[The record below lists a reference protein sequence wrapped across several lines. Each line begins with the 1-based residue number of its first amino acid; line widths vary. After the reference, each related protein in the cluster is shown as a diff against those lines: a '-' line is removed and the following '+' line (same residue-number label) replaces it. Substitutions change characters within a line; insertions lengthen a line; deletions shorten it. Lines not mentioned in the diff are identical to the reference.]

1 MSRVDTSRGPSDPA
15 FGTLAR
21 TPIHRGPTMN
31 ASRLATLLM
40 ATIVAAPAQ
49 SWSDSAPL
57 AAESEIRMASG
68 STFSAPAGW
77 FLSDKGGVR
86 LLQDPERL
94 LRVAFVE
101 SDDSTGAQAI
111 AKAWSRVDPGF
122 ARTIRQTVTP
132 PARDG
137 WDEVMQSVYETTAQ
151 EARVVVGVA
160 RRKGAT
166 WHVNLIDGPA
176 SAMEKRAAQVN
187 TAILGWKPP
196 GLEEES
202 FAGRKARVLD
212 AERLALLE
220 RFIEEA
226 RVQTKVPG
234 AALAIVQDGK
244 VVYQKGFGV
253 RRQGGAEPV
262 TPGTRFMIGSIT
274 KPLTTLM
281 MAKLVDEK
289 RFDWDTPVV
298 KLHPGFALAD
308 AAVTPQV
315 TMAHTVCACTGLP
328 RQDMEFLFEFAGATP
343 ESRVASMK
351 TMKPT
356 TGFGETFQ
364 YSNPM
369 VSTGGY
375 VAALAAEGKG
385 PMGPAYDRVMQS
397 RVFDPLGMKATTFDP
412 QVATRGDHA
421 IPHGRNLRAEFTPI
435 RVEDEAGV
443 ISVRPAGALWSTVE
457 DMSRYV
463 LTELARGVA
472 PDGKRLVSEASLL
485 ERRKPR
491 ARMSDQ
497 ASYGLGLMVE
507 TDHGVTVVHHG
518 GNNLGFTADLFFL
531 PEHGVGAVMLTNGQG
546 ANLLTGVVQRRLL
559 EILFDGRE
567 EASKTLA
574 FAVQQQQESIAKLL
588 EEVRFEP
595 EPAWIAKLA
604 GSYSNPDLGTLVVRA
619 DAGGATVDAGE
630 WTCAVGERKDTDG
643 SRLLILTGAPLAG
656 LPFLP
661 GEQDG
666 APTLTLKTA
675 QQQYVFTRTPAE
687 AAAK

>member
-1 MSRVDTSRGPSDPA
+1 
-15 FGTLAR
+15 
-21 TPIHRGPTMN
+21 MN

-40 ATIVAAPAQ
+40 ATVVAAPAP
-49 SWSDSAPL
+49 SWSDATPL

-77 FLSDKGGVR
+77 FLSDDGGLR

-94 LRVAFVE
+94 LRVVFVE
-101 SDDSTGAQAI
+101 SADTSGAQAI
-111 AKAWSRVDPGF
+111 AKAWARVEPGF
-122 ARTIRQTVTP
+122 ARTIRQTMTP

-160 RRKGAT
+160 RRKGAL

-187 TAILGWKPP
+187 TAIGSWKPP

-202 FAGRKARVLD
+202 FAGRKARPLD

-234 AALAIVQDGK
+234 AAIAIVQGGK
-244 VVYQKGFGV
+244 VVYRKGFGV
-253 RRQGGAEPV
+253 RRLGGTDPV
-262 TPGTRFMIGSIT
+262 TPETRFMIGSIT

-281 MAKLVDEK
+281 MAKLVDEG
-289 RFDWDTPVV
+289 RFRWDTPVV
-298 KLHPGFALAD
+298 KLHPGFALGD
-308 AAVTPQV
+308 PAVTPQV

-375 VAALAAEGKG
+375 VAALSAEGKG
-385 PMGPAYDRVMQS
+385 AMGAAYDRVMQS
-397 RVFDPLGMKATTFDP
+397 RIFDPLGMKATTFDP
-412 QVATRGDHA
+412 KVATRGEHA
-421 IPHGRNLRAEFTPI
+421 VPHGRTLRAEFAPI

-443 ISVRPAGALWSTVE
+443 ISVRPAGAAWSTVD

-472 PDGKRLVSEASLL
+472 PDGKRLVSEANLL
-485 ERRKPR
+485 ERRKPQ
-491 ARMSDQ
+491 AKMSDES
-497 ASYGLGLMVE
+497 SYGLGLMVQD
-507 TDHGVTVVHHG
+507 DHDVEVVHHG

-531 PEHGVGAVMLTNGQG
+531 PEHGAGAVMLTNAQG
-546 ANLLTGVVQRRLL
+546 ANLLTAVVRRRLL
-559 EILFDGRE
+559 ELLLDGRD
-567 EASKTLA
+567 EAGKTLA
-574 FAVQQQQESIAKLL
+574 FAVKQQQESMAKLL
-588 EEVRFEP
+588 AEVTFEP
-595 EPAWIAKLA
+595 ERAWVEKLA

-619 DAGGATVDAGE
+619 GAEGATLDAGE
-630 WTCAVGERKDTDG
+630 WTSTVGERKDTDG
-643 SRLLILTGAPLAG
+643 SRMLILTGAPLAG

-661 GEQDG
+661 GEQNG